1 MTDHE
6 DIRHKEIEQD
16 LETFSFTETAGQK
29 LAAARKDRDI
39 SVQEVAENLNLRVSI
54 VEAVEADEYDKLPGS
69 TFTRGYI
76 RAYANLLRLDP
87 DELIAMLGVNP
98 VQMMEIPSGDGTS
111 RIRRKPWRANKK
123 RGFLLK
129 FLIFVIALAFIALAL
144 LGLNHWLQLDL
155 EKFVSQYQLLMSE
168 STESG
173 LEGNG
178 N

>member
-16 LETFSFTETAGQK
+16 PETFSFSETAGQK

-39 SVQEVAENLNLRVSI
+39 SVREVADNLNLRVSI
-54 VEAVEADEYDKLPGS
+54 IEAVEADEYDKLPGS

-87 DELIAMLGVNP
+87 DELIAMLSVNP
-98 VQMMEIPSGDGTS
+98 VQMMEIPSGKGAS
-111 RIRRKPWRANKK
+111 RFRRKPWGSNKK
-123 RGFLLK
+123 RGFLFK
-129 FLIFVIALAFIALAL
+129 FLIFIMALSVIVLAL
-144 LGLNHWLQLDL
+144 FGLNHWLQLDL
-155 EKFVSQYQLLMSE
+155 EKFVSQYQFLMLE
-168 STESG
+168 TTESG
-173 LEGNG
+173 PEGNG